1 MEQRAY
7 FVYRPRRIYDL
18 CVPHLPER
26 ELAFEI
32 TAVKALPKLDYENF
46 SEDLLEDRSFL
57 DGILPPHSTI
67 KQCILITRRNA
78 ADGILVE
85 PDGRGFVLRAAY
97 YSVP

>member
-1 MEQRAY
+1 MPILSTARAE
-7 FVYRPRRIYDL
+7 FM
-18 CVPHLPER
+18 
-26 ELAFEI
+26 I
-32 TAVKALPKLDYENF
+32 TAVKALSKLDYENF
-46 SEDLLEDRSFL
+46 LEDLLADRSFL

-97 YSVP
+97 YSVS

>member
-18 CVPHLPER
+18 CVPHLPEQ

-32 TAVKALPKLDYENF
+32 TAVKALSKLDYENF
-46 SEDLLEDRSFL
+46 SEDLLADRSFL
-57 DGILPPHSTI
+57 DSILPPHSTI

-85 PDGRGFVLRAAY
+85 PDGRSFVLRAAY
-97 YSVP
+97 YSVS

>member
-18 CVPHLPER
+18 CVPHLPEQ

-32 TAVKALPKLDYENF
+32 TAVKTPSKLDYENF
-46 SEDLLEDRSFL
+46 SEDLLADRSFL
-57 DGILPPHSTI
+57 DGILPAHSTI

>member
-7 FVYRPRRIYDL
+7 FVYHPRRIYDL
-18 CVPHLPER
+18 CVPHLPEQ

-32 TAVKALPKLDYENF
+32 TAVKA
-46 SEDLLEDRSFL
+46 LEDRSFL

>member
-1 MEQRAY
+1 MEQHAY

-18 CVPHLPER
+18 CVPHLPEQ

-32 TAVKALPKLDYENF
+32 TAVKALSKLDYENF
-46 SEDLLEDRSFL
+46 SEDRSFL
-57 DGILPPHSTI
+57 DGILPPHITI

-97 YSVP
+97 YSVS